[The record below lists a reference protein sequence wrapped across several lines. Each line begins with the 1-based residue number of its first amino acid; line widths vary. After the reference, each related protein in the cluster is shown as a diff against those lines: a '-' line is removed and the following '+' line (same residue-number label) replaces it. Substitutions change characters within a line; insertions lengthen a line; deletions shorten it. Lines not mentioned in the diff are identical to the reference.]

1 MSKST
6 WLKDNLSEELDG
18 SLRINAF
25 IVKADITYWC
35 AFVSMYILT
44 KQLLCEAF
52 KLIHEL
58 MPIPEKYMKGS
69 LLNQNQIKKVSQS
82 NQSILCSPKKC

>member
-1 MSKST
+1 
-6 WLKDNLSEELDG
+6 
-18 SLRINAF
+18 
-25 IVKADITYWC
+25 
-35 AFVSMYILT
+35 MYILT